1 MTREISEIKDPE
13 ITGIISVPGSDPAGA
28 WVPEWDVLFTDPG
41 HVGFVDP
48 QTGEHWRISLKREEA
63 SALGSLLMR
72 MTSELEK
79 ARGQAAKAVTG
90 QVEKVADD
98 FRQACEG
105 TVAEGDLPQWKV
117 DWTGAPFLEFAIRE
131 LSLGLEK
138 QTFRVDLPTP
148 GAAKLLG
155 MFLGQMRDAALSSR
169 LEVCCRDLLIEKLKD
184 QIAHDREGMFALR
197 RKYGAVEGELTEEW
211 ISRLYGEAQLHREE
225 EIRQINGW
233 AHGKSMTD
241 ETVELARGIA
251 QQINL
256 LEERLVKME
265 NQAGPFRLM
274 VTGVSGIP
282 PNGLTEVVASLVF
295 APAGSWLEIERS
307 ALIVGDPAA
316 LEGHL
321 SRMLDKYN
329 MKETSRPVTV
339 AEMDRLRPDW
349 RTARWHTDEQ
359 VGPEMGIR
367 LNPGGLP
374 PTVPQEEPES
384 RQQPVPSGCGT
395 DQGDPDPEG
404 NQPGVVKL
412 GADGLPVDL
421 QAEAIREVLQ
431 HNPRF
436 DRWTSVACPACDRMT
451 LGATRSAGMIP
462 RITLKCSNCGFQ
474 VDI

>member
-1 MTREISEIKDPE
+1 MTEEIKNE
-13 ITGIISVPGSDPAGA
+13 KITGILSVPGSDSGER
-28 WVPEWDVLFTDPG
+28 WTPEWDVLFTDPG

-48 QTGEHWRISLKREEA
+48 QTGEHWRISLQGEEA

-72 MTSELEK
+72 MTSELGK
-79 ARGQAAKAVTG
+79 AREHRSKIDTVMKAVDN
-90 QVEKVADD
+90 VV
-98 FRQACEG
+98 
-105 TVAEGDLPQWKV
+105 
-117 DWTGAPFLEFAIRE
+117 
-131 LSLGLEK
+131 
-138 QTFRVDLPTP
+138 QT
-148 GAAKLLG
+148 K
-155 MFLGQMRDAALSSR
+155 
-169 LEVCCRDLLIEKLKD
+169 EIENLRD
-184 QIAHDREGMFALR
+184 QIAHDREGMLALR
-197 RKYGAVEGELTEEW
+197 RKYGSFKDETVEQW
-211 ISRLYGEAQLHREE
+211 IARLYGEAQLHREE

-233 AHGKSMTD
+233 AHGETLTD

-256 LEERLVKME
+256 LEERLVKVE
-265 NQAGPFRLM
+265 NQEGPFRLM

-282 PNGLTEVVASLVF
+282 PNGLTELVASLCF

-307 ALIVGDPAA
+307 APIVGDPAA

-321 SRMLDKYN
+321 SRMLNKYS

-339 AEMDRLRPDW
+339 AEMDRLKPDW
-349 RTARWHTDEQ
+349 RTARWRTDNQ
-359 VGPEMGIR
+359 ADPELGVR

-384 RQQPVPSGCGT
+384 QQQPVPPGCGT

-404 NQPGVVKL
+404 NRPGVVKL

-431 HNPRF
+431 HNSRF